1 MVEQWPLFAPI
12 VAYVVV
18 AILII
23 VLGNIAFEKRRKAR
37 KKYYNEYLKSEA
49 WKRKRYVVLKRD
61 NWTCQECGVPATQ
74 VHHKK
79 YAKYQIGKEPI
90 KWLVSLCADCHKKEH
105 S

>member
-1 MVEQWPLFAPI
+1 MEF
-12 VAYVVV
+12 YTF
-18 AILII
+18 LII
-23 VLGNIAFEKRRKAR
+23 IYVLIVLVGALLGRAIFEKRRKAR

-79 YAKYQIGKEPI
+79 YAKYKIGKEPI

>member
-61 NWTCQECGVPATQ
+61 NWTCQECGVQ
-74 VHHKK
+74 NR
-79 YAKYQIGKEPI
+79 YFI
-90 KWLVSLCADCHKKEH
+90 SLYICKG
-105 S
+105 

>member
-18 AILII
+18 AILLV
-23 VLGNIAFEKRRKAR
+23 VLGNIAFERRRKAR

-74 VHHKK
+74 
-79 YAKYQIGKEPI
+79 IGKEPI
-90 KWLVSLCADCHKKEH
+90 KWLVSLCAECHKKKH
-105 S
+105 